1 MPTLTVERQEL
12 RVTNL
17 DKVFWPEDGY
27 TKADVMNYYAQVW
40 PILAPHLR
48 DRPLS
53 LVRYPEGIDG
63 QYFYQKDCPNAPEFV
78 ETMAIPAEDR
88 MISYSMANN
97 LPTLVWAIN
106 LGTIEIH
113 PWLSTRTDL
122 DRPTYVIFDLDPM
135 EPATYADGVRVALA
149 LKRLLDQLGLAAYP
163 KVSGATGLHIY
174 LPIAPRYT
182 FQQTSTFVKR
192 LGEAVIG
199 ALPDLA
205 TNERRVADRAGKVYI
220 DHLQNL
226 RGKTIASVY
235 SLRPFPGAPVSLPVT
250 WEELPDTHPAVFTL
264 KNALARMIR
273 LGIFSPIC
281 WPKSRSCRGT
291 CWTDRL
297 TNANA

>member
-1 MPTLTVERQEL
+1 MPTLTIDRQEL

-17 DKVFWPEDGY
+17 DKVFWPDDGY
-27 TKADVMNYYAQVW
+27 TKADVMNYYARVW

-53 LVRYPEGIDG
+53 LVRYPEGIAG
-63 QYFYQKDCPNAPEFV
+63 AYFYQKDCPNAPEFV
-78 ETMAIPAEDR
+78 ETVAIPAGDR
-88 MISYSMANN
+88 VISYSMANN

-113 PWLSTRTDL
+113 PWLSTRKDL

-135 EPATYADGVRVALA
+135 APATYADGVRVALA

-174 LPIAPRYT
+174 LPIAPRYS
-182 FQQTSTFVKR
+182 FRQTSTFVKR
-192 LGEAVIG
+192 LGEALIG
-199 ALPDLA
+199 ALPSLA

-235 SLRPFPGAPVSLPVT
+235 SIRPFPGAPVSLPVA
-250 WEELPDTHPAVFTL
+250 WAELPDTHPSIFTI
-264 KNALARMIR
+264 KNAPARLARVGDLFADLLVKEQELPR
-273 LGIFSPIC
+273 ALL
-281 WPKSRSCRGT
+281 
-291 CWTDRL
+291 D
-297 TNANA
+297 

>member
-1 MPTLTVERQEL
+1 MPTLTIDRQEL

-17 DKVFWPEDGY
+17 DKVFWPDDGY
-27 TKADVMNYYAQVW
+27 TKADVMNYYARVW

-53 LVRYPEGIDG
+53 LVRYPEGIAG
-63 QYFYQKDCPNAPEFV
+63 AYFYQKDCPNAPEFV
-78 ETMAIPAEDR
+78 ETVAIPAGDR
-88 MISYSMANN
+88 VIGYSMANN

-113 PWLSTRTDL
+113 PWLSTRKDL

-135 EPATYADGVRVALA
+135 APATYADGVRVALA

-174 LPIAPRYT
+174 LPIAPRYS
-182 FQQTSTFVKR
+182 FRQTSTFVKR
-192 LGEAVIG
+192 LGEALIG
-199 ALPDLA
+199 ALPSLA

-235 SLRPFPGAPVSLPVT
+235 SIRPFPGAPVSLPVA
-250 WEELPDTHPAVFTL
+250 WAELPDTHPSIFTI
-264 KNALARMIR
+264 KNAPARLARVGDLFADLLVKEQELPR
-273 LGIFSPIC
+273 ALL
-281 WPKSRSCRGT
+281 
-291 CWTDRL
+291 D
-297 TNANA
+297 